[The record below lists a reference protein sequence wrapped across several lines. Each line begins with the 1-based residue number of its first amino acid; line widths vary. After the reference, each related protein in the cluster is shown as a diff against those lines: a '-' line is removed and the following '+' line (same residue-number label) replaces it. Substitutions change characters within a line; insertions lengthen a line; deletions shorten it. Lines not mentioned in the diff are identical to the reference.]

1 MVDLKGIKK
10 LSKGCFFIG
19 FFLIICYV
27 LLYLFAFLSPKLNI
41 DKANKLYFYDYKN
54 KLFPSSN
61 DDDWIPLNKISKH
74 LINATL
80 AIEDKNFY
88 RHHGFDYPRIFK
100 SLYINFINKK
110 KLQGASTIS
119 QQYTKNLFLDFGRT
133 WKRKLEEAWLTLRL
147 ETHYSKDEILEG
159 YLNTINY
166 GGVFGIENAAN
177 YYFNKSAENLTLAE
191 ATILAGIPKSPTNYS
206 PIANEEKAKERQ
218 KLILTAMVKNNYISE
233 HDKSN
238 AITKKLTYQGFEEQK
253 KLTTLM
259 YYQDAVIDEFKK
271 LETIPT
277 SFLKTDGLKIYTN
290 LDIKAQ
296 KIMDESIKTNMREAN
311 ELQVASIAINPNNGK
326 VLALAGGVDYS
337 KSQFNRAI
345 NSKRQI
351 GSTIKPF
358 LYYAAIENGFTA
370 SSTFISEKT
379 TFTFAEDKT
388 YSPSN
393 FANTYGN
400 KPISMAAALTY
411 SDNVYAVKTH
421 LFLGEETLVDIA
433 KRIGIESKLSPIP
446 SLALGSEEI
455 KLIEMMQAFGT
466 FANEGYK
473 IKPYFIE
480 KIEDI
485 NGNIIY
491 KHSDVKE
498 NVLNKSIVFIINEM
512 LSNSYAQEFIDYT
525 YPTCF
530 SIKPRLTKKY
540 AIKTGSTDTDH
551 IIFGFNNDLVVGVW
565 TGYDDNRISSNSNNI
580 YSKNIWTDIMEEYLE
595 NNDDNWYKMPKNVVG
610 VLVDPISGKLADN
623 NTKKKKIFY
632 YIKGTEP
639 YDENPILED
648 LIPTIKEEE

>member
-1 MVDLKGIKK
+1 MKGIKK
-10 LSKGCFFIG
+10 LAKSCFFIG

-27 LLYLFAFLSPKLNI
+27 SLYLFAFLSPKLNI

-80 AIEDKNFY
+80 AIEDRNFY

-166 GGVFGIENAAN
+166 GGIFGIENAAN

-233 HDKSN
+233 YDKN
-238 AITKKLTYQGFEEQK
+238 KALNKKLTYQGFEEQK

-296 KIMDESIKTNMREAN
+296 KIMDESIKTNMNKAN
-311 ELQVASIAINPNNGK
+311 ELQIASIAINPNNGK

-455 KLIEMMQAFGT
+455 KLIEMMQAYGT

-491 KHSDVKE
+491 KHSDIKE

-595 NNDDNWYKMPKNVVG
+595 NKDDNWYKMPKNVVG

-648 LIPTIKEEE
+648 LIPTIKEE